1 MVDDALN
8 DQEVPHMPTPRRKP
22 ARRSAAAAFL
32 VAALTFPAML
42 WSTQVAQAAPGD
54 PNVTITS
61 PTANQTIVT
70 APQVSLRGQATDDAG
85 VSRASVAVRR
95 SDTGQYL
102 RADRTWGSGLV
113 WLTAS
118 LAAPGARSSGFTFV
132 WASPATG
139 RYSLT
144 AQAWDAGNRSDATRP
159 TVNFTVALTLPDT
172 TRPTSSISTPTT
184 NQVIASLSVPIA
196 GSSSDNVGVRVV
208 EFAIRNRA
216 NNLYWRTDGTWGAI
230 AYFPTTLAV
239 PDATSTGWSGSW
251 SAPFAG
257 DFSAGVRAR
266 DIAGNVST
274 TIWRNFTVAPPGPGN
289 CTPTTPPFGLGTLTL
304 DLVDAARG
312 RSFDT
317 TVYYPSAR
325 GTAGD
330 NAPVACGPFPM
341 VVVGHGGSGTGAS
354 AAQLHRFLTQAGYVV
369 VGPTFPAGFEYDELT
384 QDVSFVISE
393 MLARGAAS
401 QAPLGGLIN
410 DRIGFIGTSKGG
422 MIGLALYQASF
433 IDPRIDAIV
442 SKIGVAPSGTYDW
455 LGGPPLLMINGTADT
470 TAPYSQATQNYADAA
485 PPKGLITLAGVDH
498 TLNVGSNPILQEA
511 PLGFFGSFL
520 LDQPDGLTRV
530 QNAVNGLAIASL
542 QAAW

>member
-1 MVDDALN
+1 
-8 DQEVPHMPTPRRKP
+8 MPSPRRKP
-22 ARRSAAAAFL
+22 ARRSAAAAFF
-32 VAALTFPAML
+32 VAALMFPAML
-42 WSTQVAQAAPGD
+42 LSTQVAQAAPGD

-70 APQVSLRGQATDDAG
+70 APQILLRGQATDNAG
-85 VSRASVAVRR
+85 VSRASVAIRR
-95 SDTGQYL
+95 SDDGRYL
-102 RADRTWGSGLV
+102 RADGAWGSGLV

-118 LAAPGARSSGFTFV
+118 LAAPGATSSGFTFA
-132 WASPATG
+132 WASPAPG

-159 TVNFTVALTLPDT
+159 TVNVTVALTPPDT
-172 TRPTSSISTPTT
+172 TRPASSISTPTT
-184 NQVIASLSVPIA
+184 NQVIPSLTVPVA

-208 EFAIRNRA
+208 ELAIRNRA
-216 NNLYWRTDGTWGAI
+216 NNLYWRPDGTWGAI
-230 AYFPTTLAV
+230 AYVPTTLAI
-239 PDATSTGWSGSW
+239 PDGASTGWSSSW

-274 TIWRNFTVAPPGPGN
+274 TTWRNFTVAPPGPGN
-289 CTPTTPPFGLGTLTL
+289 CTPTTPPYGLGTLTL
-304 DLVDAARG
+304 DLVDATRG
-312 RSFDT
+312 RSFET
-317 TVYYPSAR
+317 TINYPAAR
-325 GTAGD
+325 GTSGE

-354 AAQLHRFLTQAGYVV
+354 AVQLHRFLGQAGYVV
-369 VGPTFPAGFEYDELT
+369 VGPTFPAGFEYDQLT
-384 QDVSFVISE
+384 RDVSFVITE
-393 MLARGAAS
+393 LLARSAGS

-422 MIGLALYQASF
+422 MIGLALYQAASV
-433 IDPRIDAIV
+433 DPRIDAIV

-455 LGGPPLLMINGTADT
+455 AGGPPLLMINGTADT
-470 TAPYSQATQNYADAA
+470 TAPYPQAVEDYADAA
-485 PPKGLITLAGVDH
+485 PPKGLITLQGVDH
-498 TLNVGSNPILQEA
+498 TLNVGNNPILQEA
-511 PLGFFGSFL
+511 PLGFFGYFL
-520 LDQPDGLTRV
+520 LDQLDGLTRV